1 MNFNFEALEKQY
13 KEKLQNHPDSYE
25 ANFSLACL
33 YSDHQKYEQALP
45 FFKKAVEIVPASAKA
60 HIMIG
65 EIYFLQESY
74 LEAGENCLK
83 ALEIEPDNSEALN
96 NLGVLLFIQ
105 GEYSE
110 AEAKLK
116 ASIAL
121 CPDCFDAALNLGVLY
136 LRMDEIEQ
144 AIQMLQKA
152 SALNPDSAKA
162 RELLEECHKIQENT
176 RALDRLFSDIDE
188 KSGEREGTLY
198 FPHDNDEMYIDNHLE
213 DALKQTY
220 PIEEMLVINDGSTNS
235 SMELIS
241 LSPVK
246 FIKPKVNNALTLARH
261 TVIQSASGGFIASS
275 HSDCMLQGDWVKRFV
290 GNFTS
295 EQIVSV
301 GGKVLEA
308 HTATMANLWRF
319 IHLLT
324 YLWRR
329 N

>member
-1 MNFNFEALEKQY
+1 MNFEALEKGY
-13 KEKLQNHPDSYE
+13 KEKIQNHPGSYE
-25 ANFSLACL
+25 AKFSLARL
-33 YSDHQKYEQALP
+33 YFEHQKYKQALP
-45 FFKKAVEIVPASAKA
+45 FFKKAVEIVPTSAEA

-74 LEAGENCLK
+74 LEAEESYLK
-83 ALEIEPDNSEALN
+83 VLEIESDNPEVLN

-110 AEAKLK
+110 AEATLK
-116 ASIAL
+116 ASMAA

-136 LRMDEIEQ
+136 LRMNEIEQ
-144 AIQMLQKA
+144 AFQMLEKA
-152 SALNPDSAKA
+152 SALNPDSAKV

-176 RALDRLFSDIDE
+176 RAIDRSFPGIKE
-188 KSGEREGTLY
+188 KSGEREGSLY
-198 FPHDNDEMYIDNHLE
+198 FPCYNAEMYIGDCLE

-220 PIEEMLVINDGSTNS
+220 PIEEISVINDNKSTEIAS
-235 SMELIS
+235 QY
-241 LSPVK
+241 PVK
-246 FIKPKVNNALTLARH
+246 FIKHEVNEVLVAARH
-261 TVIQSASGGFIASS
+261 TVIQSASGDFITSLN
-275 HSDCMLQGDWVKRFV
+275 SDCMPQGDWLKRFTE
-290 GNFTS
+290 NFTS
-295 EQIVSV
+295 EQIANI

-308 HTATMANLWRF
+308 QTTDGANLWRF